1 MYHVLC
7 LSTIPQITNITY
19 GLLEREIRILMYST
33 FHEILTRAINRESK
47 WFVLVFNFR
56 EFNKIEKSSFC
67 LKLVDNYDIYLFYNQ
82 EENYTVTKV

>member
-47 WFVLVFNFR
+47 FVLVFNFR
-56 EFNKIEKSSFC
+56 EFNKIEKE
-67 LKLVDNYDIYLFYNQ
+67 Y
-82 EENYTVTKV
+82 

>member
-1 MYHVLC
+1 MLC

-33 FHEILTRAINRESK
+33 FHKILTLAINRESK

-56 EFNKIEKSSFC
+56 EFNKIEKE
-67 LKLVDNYDIYLFYNQ
+67 Y
-82 EENYTVTKV
+82 

>member
-56 EFNKIEKSSFC
+56 EFNKIEKE
-67 LKLVDNYDIYLFYNQ
+67 Y
-82 EENYTVTKV
+82 